1 MYIASG
7 WYLHFSLGLASF
19 RSKDRIEYSSGK
31 TESPGPV
38 SAKPEHISDSVVT
51 KVSSK
56 PLRCFSIKVEN
67 TKWEGKWQ
75 DILSLDSI

>member
-1 MYIASG
+1 M
-7 WYLHFSLGLASF
+7 
-19 RSKDRIEYSSGK
+19 
-31 TESPGPV
+31 ESPGPV